1 MNRYLSLACSLVAF
15 FYLSSCESYS
25 EPTEKAHQ
33 SDQPIVL
40 TSFYPKEGGA
50 RDKILL
56 DGKNFGTD
64 VSKIKVYFNN
74 ARASVVSSSGSRI
87 YAIVPRLP
95 GDNPRISVVVD
106 TDSVATKKHTLI
118 IRRHWSA
125 RSPETVKRA
134 SLPEHSPPLR
144 YMANILIWMPKAIFS
159 CHGVTAV
166 HLESPG

>member
-1 MNRYLSLACSLVAF
+1 MNRYLSLACWLVAF

-33 SDQPIVL
+33 AIVL

-95 GDNPRISVVVD
+95 GDNTRISVVVD
-106 TDSVATKKHTLI
+106 TDSVAYEETYAYHTQALV
-118 IRRHWSA
+118 S
-125 RSPETVKRA
+125 TVTGNVKRA

>member
-1 MNRYLSLACSLVAF
+1 MNCYLSLACSLVAF

-64 VSKIKVYFNN
+64 VSKIKEIVMSE
-74 ARASVVSSSGSRI
+74 ASVGAENI
-87 YAIVPRLP
+87 
-95 GDNPRISVVVD
+95 
-106 TDSVATKKHTLI
+106 KI
-118 IRRHWSA
+118 I
-125 RSPETVKRA
+125 EVK
-134 SLPEHSPPLR
+134 
-144 YMANILIWMPKAIFS
+144 
-159 CHGVTAV
+159 
-166 HLESPG
+166 